1 MSDEERRRGLKKLI
15 SKLED
20 MKEKG
25 KFDHH
30 FMRAVVLMEPD
41 FDKVRGSQ
49 DAEENMTSKIRE
61 VVNLKLAQDLGGRY

>member
-1 MSDEERRRGLKKLI
+1 MSDEERRKGLKKLI

-30 FMRAVVLMEPD
+30 FMRTVVLMEPD

-49 DAEENMTSKIRE
+49 DAEENMISKIRE
-61 VVNLKLAQDLGGRY
+61 VVNLRLAQDLGGRY